1 MWNKFFWIWKIRMG
15 YRHVLVLYVCVVLF
29 IFDRDK
35 LDVWPSEWHETLESL
50 VRHLP
55 RMVTDIIFM
64 APCIRG
70 LVIITIL
77 VSYNENIYKI
87 QTDSDVYPDFI
98 DEDPDLFLLESAD
111 LLQPLLL
118 ELIWLEDLDIGHRG
132 PQDPA
137 LVVLDVLG
145 QLVIPEI
152 DRFNF

>member
-15 YRHVLVLYVCVVLF
+15 YCHVLVLYVCVVLF

-77 VSYNENIYKI
+77 VSYNKNIYKI
-87 QTDSDVYPDFI
+87 QMWCLPWSYRWGPRSVPAGVCRS
-98 DEDPDLFLLESAD
+98 PPAAASWAD
-111 LLQPLLL
+111 LT
-118 ELIWLEDLDIGHRG
+118 WGSWHRS
-132 PQDPA
+132 PWPA
-137 LVVLDVLG
+137 GSRPCCAWCPWPARDTW
-145 QLVIPEI
+145 
-152 DRFNF
+152 DW